1 MKNVEKS
8 STQGCARNLRHGLI
22 RKLGV
27 IAAGASF
34 LLSPLCPTSAM
45 AESSSVTHL
54 QYLQWMVQLTGEN
67 SQFNA
72 SSTPGDY
79 IQWARSKGMS
89 PSGGWQLGSTLTK
102 SQLAQ
107 TLVQLYNLNPS
118 KFGGDYVR
126 ILTREGIDLSAVDL
140 EVTRQQLVSVLD
152 DPNFQTPL
160 LAVVASPIHGHRGI
174 DPQPTLGN
182 EPANAHH
189 HHTP

>member
-34 LLSPLCPTSAM
+34 LLSPLCPTNAM

-54 QYLQWMVQLTGEN
+54 QFIQWVVQLSGEN
-67 SQFNA
+67 SQFSV

-79 IQWARSKGMS
+79 IQWARSKGLN
-89 PSGGWQLGSTLTK
+89 PSGGWQLGATLTK
-102 SQLAQ
+102 NQLAQ
-107 TLVQLYNLNPS
+107 TLVQLLNLNPS
-118 KFGGDYVR
+118 KFNGDYVR
-126 ILTREGIDLSAVDL
+126 ILTREGIDLSAVVVD
-140 EVTRQQLVSVLD
+140 VTRVQLVGVLD

-160 LAVVASPIHGHRGI
+160 AVNPSPVHGNRGI